1 MSYVDKILQP
11 DEKILHKAQIHWL
24 VYLPAI
30 FMLIIFGFGGIF
42 ILVATTLDPIVGQAA
57 AAFGFIFSLIQFVR
71 AWLTRYS
78 SEIAVTDRRIIFKE
92 GLIRRE
98 TTEMNMTKVESVNV
112 DQSVLGR
119 LLDYGDITVRGT
131 GAGLSPLRM
140 IQNPL
145 AFRNAV
151 IAR

>member
-11 DEKILHKAQIHWL
+11 DEKVLLKAQIHWL
-24 VYLPAI
+24 IYLPAI
-30 FMLIIFGFGGIF
+30 LTLLIFGCGGLALSAF
-42 ILVATTLDPIVGQAA
+42 TTLDPIIGYAT
-57 AAFGFIFSLIQFVR
+57 AAFGFVISFSQFLR
-71 AWLTRYS
+71 GWLTRFS

-112 DQSVLGR
+112 DQSILGR
-119 LLDYGDITVRGT
+119 MLDYGDITVRGT

>member
-1 MSYVDKILQP
+1 MSYVDSILQP
-11 DEKILHKAQIHWL
+11 DEKVIHKAQIHWL
-24 VYLPAI
+24 IYLPAV
-30 FMLIIFGFGGIF
+30 LNLVIFGFGGVF
-42 ILVATTLDPIVGQAA
+42 ILVATPLDPIVGQAA
-57 AAFGFIFSLIQFVR
+57 AAFGFVFSFIQFLR
-71 AWLTRYS
+71 ASLTRYS

-112 DQSVLGR
+112 DQSILGR

>member
-1 MSYVDKILQP
+1 MSYVDSILQP
-11 DEKILHKAQIHWL
+11 DEKVIHKAQIHWL
-24 VYLPAI
+24 IYLPAV
-30 FMLIIFGFGGIF
+30 LNLVIFGFGGVF
-42 ILVATTLDPIVGQAA
+42 ILVATPLDPIVGQAA
-57 AAFGFIFSLIQFVR
+57 AAFGFVFSFIQFLR

-112 DQSVLGR
+112 DQSILGR

>member
-1 MSYVDKILQP
+1 MSYVEKILQP

-24 VYLPAI
+24 IYLPAI
-30 FMLIIFGFGGIF
+30 LMLLIFGFGGIF
-42 ILVATTLDPIVGQAA
+42 ILVATALDPIVGQAA
-57 AAFGFIFSLIQFVR
+57 AAFGFVFSLVQFLR
-71 AWLTRYS
+71 AWITRYT

-98 TTEMNMTKVESVNV
+98 TTEMNMTKVESVSV
-112 DQSVLGR
+112 DQSILGR
-119 LLDYGDITVRGT
+119 MLDYGDITVRGT